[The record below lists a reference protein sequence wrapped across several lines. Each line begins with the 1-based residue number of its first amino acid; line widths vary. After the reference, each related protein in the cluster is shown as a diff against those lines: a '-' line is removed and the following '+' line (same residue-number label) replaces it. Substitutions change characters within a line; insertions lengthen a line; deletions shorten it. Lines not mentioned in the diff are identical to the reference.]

1 MTAPSLSTGRPE
13 PGRRRYA
20 TLRVEGRL
28 YGFEAGQVQEV
39 LGQVPLTRLPLAAP
53 AVAGLMNLRG
63 RIVTVLELRRCLGL
77 VARAPGAGV
86 VNLVLRSADNPMGL
100 LADEIGEVLEVDASA
115 WSPRPDTARGPG
127 AELVSGVYRLESE
140 LLCVL
145 DPDAV
150 RARAVA

>member
-1 MTAPSLSTGRPE
+1 
-13 PGRRRYA
+13 
-20 TLRVEGRL
+20 
-28 YGFEAGQVQEV
+28 
-39 LGQVPLTRLPLAAP
+39 
-53 AVAGLMNLRG
+53 
-63 RIVTVLELRRCLGL
+63 
-77 VARAPGAGV
+77 
-86 VNLVLRSADNPMGL
+86 MGL